1 MLLQRIEEHAAES
14 SRIEELGRQADRK
27 YSGLL
32 DEWNQR
38 VDPSTHQPRKSCRE
52 QLPQLFLDSLQEPE
66 RPLFEEDY
74 RLWLGWQLWTT
85 RADRKQLQPA
95 SGAFRLWLLF
105 RKAPPSFFVAE
116 QLLIEQWHDR
126 RRELESEAEN
136 HCRQLARLLP
146 SVKHSLRPPGVK
158 QTRRNDAAISSALG
172 IIDKAISLSGSTH
185 SEASSL
191 LKELVGQWDR
201 IRDLLWRTEIGS
213 QLSGE
218 LARRAIKQALAAGEL
233 REDHEHC
240 QLQER
245 LAQILDREG
254 IPVPQH
260 VVYAAPTW
268 QEAYENRHRGSG
280 LKATLSRWW
289 SDALDRRSTGLTSR
303 G

>member
-14 SRIEELGRQADRK
+14 SRVEELGRQANRK

-38 VDPSTHQPRKSCRE
+38 VDPNSRQPRKSCPE
-52 QLPQLFLDSLQEPE
+52 QPPELFLNSLQEPE

-74 RLWLGWQLWTT
+74 RLWIGRQLWTT
-85 RADRKQLQPA
+85 RADRRHLQPA

-105 RKAPPSFFVAE
+105 RGAPPSFFVAE

-146 SVKHSLRPPGVK
+146 SVKHSLRLIGVK
-158 QTRRNDAAISSALG
+158 ETRRNKAASSSALEV
-172 IIDKAISLSGSTH
+172 IDRAIPLADSAG
-185 SEASSL
+185 SEASGL
-191 LKELVGQWDR
+191 LKELVGHWDEV
-201 IRDLLWRTEIGS
+201 RDVLWRTEIGS
-213 QLSGE
+213 QLSGG
-218 LARRAIKQALAAGEL
+218 LARRVFEQAIDAGEL
-233 REDHEHC
+233 RETHEHG
-240 QLQER
+240 QLQAHQ
-245 LAQILDREG
+245 AQILDRED

-260 VVYAAPTW
+260 VAYAAPTW
-268 QEAYENRHRGSG
+268 QEAYVNRHSGSG
-280 LKATLSRWW
+280 PEETLSKWW
-289 SDALDRRSTGLTSR
+289 NDVLERRSTRRTSR